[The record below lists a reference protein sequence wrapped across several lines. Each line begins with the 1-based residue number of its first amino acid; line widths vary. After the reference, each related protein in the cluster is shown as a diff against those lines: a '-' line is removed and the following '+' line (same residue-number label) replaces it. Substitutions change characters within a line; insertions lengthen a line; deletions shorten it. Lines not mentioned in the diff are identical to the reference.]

1 MLAADIREAIPR
13 SCLSGG
19 GAASVSL
26 TLMGRRARRRGRE
39 GLVAGKPAAPSAT
52 SDYADAQGN
61 VLTLRDQLSA
71 GTLRELERLDSRP
84 AATAEDRWQRRVEL
98 LFERLAV
105 GWEIAGVPLEG
116 QRELLGRY
124 RMATAEERGGVR
136 QALAEHLRTRYPE
149 LNV

>member
-1 MLAADIREAIPR
+1 
-13 SCLSGG
+13 
-19 GAASVSL
+19 
-26 TLMGRRARRRGRE
+26 MGRRARRRGRE

-98 LFERLAV
+98 LFEHLAV
-105 GWEIAGVPLEG
+105 GWEIAGVPLAG

-124 RMATAEERGGVR
+124 RMATAEERGDVR
-136 QALAEHLRTRYPE
+136 QALAEHLRTGYPE